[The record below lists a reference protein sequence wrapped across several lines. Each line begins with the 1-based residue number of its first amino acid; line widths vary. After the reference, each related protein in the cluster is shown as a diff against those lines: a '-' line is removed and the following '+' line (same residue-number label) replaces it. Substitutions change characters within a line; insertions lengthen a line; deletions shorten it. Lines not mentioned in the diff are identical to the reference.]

1 MHPLILIK
9 LNLIKYI
16 LYIYLNIKMM
26 IGNVFSAIAVE
37 EHKTPSSLFGRETNA
52 LLAGWLALLSDR
64 GWSLSLAARALLEAA
79 TQFLEFVSPSSLSAL
94 GFLAVTAPWR
104 SAARTANSDPRRW
117 ARAGESESAWEQSQ
131 RASQSTERLS

>member
-52 LLAGWLALLSDR
+52 LLAG
-64 GWSLSLAARALLEAA
+64 
-79 TQFLEFVSPSSLSAL
+79 
-94 GFLAVTAPWR
+94 
-104 SAARTANSDPRRW
+104 
-117 ARAGESESAWEQSQ
+117 
-131 RASQSTERLS
+131 